1 MGEGRQKYFIFQWLT
16 NICALNSFFA
26 SSNFCRL
33 LISFANDLDQDQD
46 QSSVD
51 PEFCLSWSGC
61 ELFDTLIVFVKEFF
75 GKKWKMSAEDN
86 KTKSWKNYAACKFC
100 MNNSWFYPSFFTDNK
115 RKGEDCNGI
124 ASTKTKRL
132 DAKKCSDLIVLGLPW
147 KSTED
152 DLKRYFSQ
160 FGELLLVQVCV
171 LHVIG
176 SFIYHY
182 HFIFMAS
189 KFGNFKRL
197 EYWRTCSFIL
207 GVSQFYVL

>member
-1 MGEGRQKYFIFQWLT
+1 MKNVSREQQ
-16 NICALNSFFA
+16 
-26 SSNFCRL
+26 
-33 LISFANDLDQDQD
+33 
-46 QSSVD
+46 
-51 PEFCLSWSGC
+51 
-61 ELFDTLIVFVKEFF
+61 
-75 GKKWKMSAEDN
+75 N
-86 KTKSWKNYAACKFC
+86 KIMKNYAACKFF
-100 MNNSWFYPSFFTDNK
+100 MNSSGFYRSFFTDNK

-160 FGELLLVQVCV
+160 FGELLLVQVGV

-197 EYWRTCSFIL
+197 AYWRSLIL
-207 GVSQFYVL
+207 AVSQFYFL